1 MHKFILRRLLAV
13 IPILIGITLV
23 TFIILNVIPGSPL
36 ALMMD
41 PKAGDLD
48 PYAAQLI
55 KAKWGLD
62 QPLHVQYLR
71 FLKNAI
77 HGDLG
82 YSYRFNQD
90 VTKIVLQRLPATGKL
105 AVAALTVSV
114 TVGILA
120 GVLSAVKHQT
130 WIDSAAMAVALIG
143 VSMPVFWSGL
153 MLMYVFAVKLR
164 WLPPSGYGDG
174 AFRYLL
180 MPAIT
185 LGFSMAGVIARLTR
199 SSMLNVIRM
208 EYVTTA
214 RSKGVSERGVIYRHA
229 FRNAMI
235 PVVTLVGVQTG
246 ALLSGAVVTET
257 VFSWPGVGRLLIDSI
272 MFRDLPVVQG
282 SVILI
287 ALIFLTV
294 NLAVD
299 ILYAYLDPR
308 IRY

>member
-1 MHKFILRRLLAV
+1 MHKFILRRLVAV
-13 IPILIGITLV
+13 IPILLGITLV
-23 TFIILNVIPGSPL
+23 TFILLNVIPGSPL
-36 ALMMD
+36 ALMID
-41 PKAGDLD
+41 PKVGDLD
-48 PYAAQLI
+48 PLAAKI
-55 KAKWGLD
+55 IEAKWGLD

-71 FLKNAI
+71 FLKNAV

-90 VTKIVLQRLPATGKL
+90 VTKIVIQRLPATGRL
-105 AVAALTVSV
+105 AVAALLISV
-114 TVGILA
+114 TVGVLA
-120 GVLSAVKHQT
+120 GVVSAVKHQT
-130 WIDSAAMAVALIG
+130 WIDSSAMTVALIG

-153 MLMYVFAVKLR
+153 MLMYIFAVKLH

-174 AFRYLL
+174 RFIYLI
-180 MPAIT
+180 MPAVT

-214 RSKGVSERGVIYRHA
+214 RSKGVAERDVIYRHA

-235 PVVTLVGVQTG
+235 PVVTLIGVQTG

-294 NLAVD
+294 NLVVD
-299 ILYAYLDPR
+299 VLYAYLDPR